1 MEGPHERFP
10 MLLLL
15 SLLACKDAIQDTAPL
30 FADADQ
36 DGFNAADDCDDDNA
50 SVYPGASEVCD
61 GLDNDCDGT
70 ADNGAS
76 DAVVWYQD
84 ADGDGFGDTDAT
96 LEACTVP
103 AGYSAVAG
111 DCDDSSIYINPGAV
125 EDDCT
130 DPVDY
135 NCDGSVGY
143 ADADGDGVPA
153 CEDCDDSD
161 AARLPGGVEIC
172 DELDNDCDGQVDND
186 ASDASTWY
194 IDHDADGFGSS
205 DYTLAACAQPSGYVD
220 NDQDC
225 DDNAEQAFPGGV
237 EVCDGLDNDCDG
249 NIDPASASDAAT
261 WYADNDSDGF
271 GDPSTTQIACEE
283 PTGYSADA
291 SDCDDSDA
299 DVNPDGTELCD
310 GQDNDCDGDTDEDS
324 AADASTW
331 YIDYDSDGYGSS
343 SYSLR
348 GCEAPSGYVSTTT
361 DCDDTDSS
369 VNPVASEVCDGVDND
384 CDGVTDPTSAVDAGT
399 WYLDADLDGYGDA
412 GTSYTGCEQPSG
424 YLEDDSDCDDA
435 DSAVSPDAEEVCDS
449 VDNNCDGTVDEDS
462 ATDALTW
469 YLDSD
474 GDGYGDASATTAA
487 CDQPSGYVSD
497 DTDCDDSDSSVGNCY
512 DCDVTALG
520 SPSYQTSRSLT
531 YGQWM
536 QDPLETL
543 GSGIVWEMSHYTGST
558 VTEYPSLAD
567 FQAQTSGT
575 TTTLPYAF
583 NGTGATVYDGY
594 LYYNAENS
602 NTLVEVDLATGA
614 VNSTLTLTGAGYRNT
629 YHYQWGGWSDI
640 DFAVDENGLWVIYAT
655 AANSGRIVVSSLDTQ
670 PLSVV
675 DTWNTNSDTKTS
687 VGNAFMVCGVLYA
700 SDRYNGSSTTLDYK
714 YDTADSTDSAISIS
728 FSQNGYNSHMEY
740 NPATGEIRSWDNRQ
754 LYTYAVSY

>member
-1 MEGPHERFP
+1 

-15 SLLACKDAIQDTAPL
+15 SLLACKDATQDTAPL

-194 IDHDADGFGSS
+194 IDHDTDGFGSS
-205 DYTLAACAQPSGYVD
+205 DYTLAACAQPLGYVD

-462 ATDALTW
+462 ATDASTW

>member
-1 MEGPHERFP
+1 

-15 SLLACKDAIQDTAPL
+15 SLLACKDATQDTAPL

-462 ATDALTW
+462 ATDASTW

-728 FSQNGYNSHMEY
+728 FSLSADVACRDSRDSNSCR
-740 NPATGEIRSWDNRQ
+740 ALSI
-754 LYTYAVSY
+754 A

>member
-15 SLLACKDAIQDTAPL
+15 SLLACKDATQDTAPL

-462 ATDALTW
+462 ATDASTW